1 MVLLLH
7 WSKET
12 FNLFWRRSKHF
23 KAALKHLV
31 NLNLNWKQCNGLL
44 KEKTVFLRRIK
55 TVDN

>member
-31 NLNLNWKQCNGLL
+31 NLNLNWKQRNGLL